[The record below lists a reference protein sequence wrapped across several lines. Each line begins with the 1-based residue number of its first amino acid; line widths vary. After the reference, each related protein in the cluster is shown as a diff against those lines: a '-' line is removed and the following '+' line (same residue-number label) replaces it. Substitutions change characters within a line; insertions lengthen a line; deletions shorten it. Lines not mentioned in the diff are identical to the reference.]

1 MIHTTNENVSCDL
14 KEIFHYELWQKNVW
28 YHTKFRP
35 NCQRFLEEISKIYEL
50 HMVTFGERSYA
61 HKIANLMDPN
71 KKYFHDR
78 ILSRNEIFNPISKT
92 DNLKLVSISFTQFFI
107 CIQTWHKRLQIS
119 KKLI

>member
-92 DNLKLVSISFTQFFI
+92 DNLKLVSISFTQFFS
-107 CIQTWHKRLQIS
+107 CIQTWHKSLQIS